1 MIVTEI
7 KLREALTKSIDNS
20 VWKKEG
26 KAEKV
31 RKFDE
36 TLDIIINLKDLDI
49 KNPNNKVNSEF
60 LLPHQIYPTPESLK
74 LCFFT
79 REDQLVDAKKAGF
92 DVLDNDQL
100 NDLNKKDAK
109 TKKKFVRKYDSFIAR
124 MDLMRDVA
132 KVLGRNLG
140 QAGKM
145 PRPSPKGYGVVRP
158 NDKVDTIVANFM
170 RRILLQTK
178 RAPIIQAKFGRKSI
192 DFEKNFE
199 NLKALIQFLEGQLPN
214 GQANIKSISLKTTM
228 GQPIKVEEGTLRK
241 SKRGGRR

>member
-1 MIVTEI
+1 MIVNET
-7 KLREALTKSIDNS
+7 KLREALTKSLEHS

-26 KAEKV
+26 KDEKT

-36 TLDIIINLKDLDI
+36 SLDIIINLRDLDI

-60 LLPHQIYPTPESLK
+60 LLPHQIQTPESHK

-79 REDQLVDAKKAGF
+79 KEDQLVDAKSKGF
-92 DVLDNDQL
+92 DVCDNDEL

-140 QAGKM
+140 QTGKM
-145 PRPSPKGYGVVRP
+145 PKPSPKGYGVVRP
-158 NDKVDTIVANFM
+158 EESVDIIVANFM
-170 RRILLQTK
+170 RRIVVQTK
-178 RAPIIQAKFGRKSI
+178 RAPIIQAKFGKKSI

-199 NLKALIQFLEGQLPN
+199 NLNALVQFLEHQLPN
-214 GQANIKSISLKTTM
+214 GYANIKSITLKTTM
-228 GQPIKVEEGTLRK
+228 GKPVRVEEGQIRK
-241 SKRGGRR
+241 SKKGGRR

>member
-1 MIVTEI
+1 MIVTET
-7 KLREALTKSIDNS
+7 KLREALTKSIENS

-26 KAEKV
+26 KNEKV

-36 TLDIIINLKDLDI
+36 SLDIIINLRDLDI

-60 LLPHQIYPTPESLK
+60 LLPHQIQTPESHK

-158 NDKVDTIVANFM
+158 NDKVDAIVANFM

-178 RAPIIQAKFGRKSI
+178 RAPIIQTKFGRKSI

-199 NLKALIQFLEGQLPN
+199 NLIALIQFLEGQLPN
-214 GQANIKSISLKTTM
+214 GHANIKSISLKTTM
-228 GQPIKVEEGTLRK
+228 GKPIKVEEGVLRK